1 MSASLEENLPMMT
14 SSNWEGRGE
23 GGGGVRIIGG
33 EPADNDVQQLGGGG
47 GGRGGDGVRILG
59 GGLWLVPGVF
69 LCVWAEMVL
78 DPRPQACPGI

>member
-47 GGRGGDGVRILG
+47 GGGAVMVSASLEGDC
-59 GGLWLVPGVF
+59 GLSPGCF
-69 LCVWAEMVL
+69 CVCGRRWF
-78 DPRPQACPGI
+78 